1 MAGWNSMTGDQQSSI
16 IGGAASGVGG
26 ILQGLIGGRKRRQ
39 EQRAAAA
46 ELKNRTSQYENFQ
59 FQNFYAGLENPY
71 EDLTVNT
78 QAADFAAQ
86 QQQQGLANT
95 LDALRQ
101 SGGGLGAAALA
112 QSLAAVQSQNLQQ
125 ASASI
130 AQQEQANRMAAAQG
144 GMQLQMAEAGAS
156 ANIQNQEFDRTE
168 TLLGMSQA
176 RKAAADRARQ
186 QASAAFFG
194 GIGNLAGAAMSFGL
208 GGGLGALKSG
218 VGGIATGMATKGIA
232 SIAGGGLPTGAVDM
246 SGLTGY
252 LNR

>member
-1 MAGWNSMTGDQQSSI
+1 MAGFNSMSGAQQASM
-16 IGGAASGVGG
+16 IGGVVSGVGG

-46 ELKNRTSQYENFQ
+46 QLKERTDQYENFQ

-78 QAADFAAQ
+78 QAADFMAQ

-95 LDALRQ
+95 LDSLRQ

-112 QSLAAVQSQNLQQ
+112 QSLAQVQSQNLQQ

-130 AQQEQANRMAAAQG
+130 AQQEQANAMAAAQG
-144 GMQLQMAEAGAS
+144 SMQLQMAEAGGA
-156 ANIQNQEFDRTE
+156 ANVQSQEFDRTE

-176 RKAAADRARQ
+176 RKAAADEARQ

-194 GIGNLAGAAMSFGL
+194 GIGNLAGAAIGAASGGML
-208 GGGLGALKSG
+208 GGAASG
-218 VGGIATGMATKGIA
+218 IGGIATGMKTMGIA
-232 SIAGGGLPTGAVDM
+232 GSALPTGKVDM
-246 SGLTGY
+246 SGLVSY
-252 LNR
+252 INR

>member
-1 MAGWNSMTGDQQSSI
+1 MAGWNSMSGEQQSSI

-46 ELKNRTSQYENFQ
+46 ELKQRTSQYENFQ
-59 FQNFYAGLENPY
+59 FQNFYSGLENPY

-130 AQQEQANRMAAAQG
+130 AQQEQANRMAAAEG
-144 GMQLQMAEAGAS
+144 SMQLQMAEAGA
-156 ANIQNQEFDRTE
+156 AAGIQGMEFDRTE
-168 TLLGMSQA
+168 TLLGMSQQ
-176 RKAAADRARQ
+176 RKAAADKARQ
-186 QASAAFFG
+186 QASSAFFG

-208 GGGLGALKSG
+208 
-218 VGGIATGMATKGIA
+218 
-232 SIAGGGLPTGAVDM
+232 AGGFKG
-246 SGLTGY
+246 
-252 LNR
+252 

>member
-1 MAGWNSMTGDQQSSI
+1 MAEVTSLGDTWASFTGPQKASI
-16 IGGAASGVGG
+16 IGGVASGVGG
-26 ILQGLIGGRKRRQ
+26 IFQGLIGGRKRRQ

-46 ELKNRTSQYENFQ
+46 ELRQRTSQYENFQ
-59 FQNFYAGLENPY
+59 FENFYAGLENPY

-78 QAADFAAQ
+78 QAAEFAAQ
-86 QQQQGLANT
+86 QQQQSLSNT

-144 GMQLQMAEAGAS
+144 NMQLQMAEAAGAT
-156 ANIQNQEFDRTE
+156 NVQGLEVGRTE
-168 TLLGMSQA
+168 TLLGMAQA
-176 RKAAADRARQ
+176 RKSAADQARQ

-194 GIGNLAGAAMSFGL
+194 GIGNLAGAALSFGL
-208 GGGLGALKSG
+208 GG
-218 VGGIATGMATKGIA
+218 
-232 SIAGGGLPTGAVDM
+232 LPIGEVK
-246 SGLTGY
+246 
-252 LNR
+252 NN

>member
-1 MAGWNSMTGDQQSSI
+1 MAGFNSMSDAQQASI
-16 IGGAASGVGG
+16 IGGAVSGVGG

-46 ELKNRTSQYENFQ
+46 QLKERTDQYENFQ
-59 FQNFYAGLENPY
+59 FQNFYTGLENPY

-86 QQQQGLANT
+86 QQQRSLAGT

-112 QSLAAVQSQNLQQ
+112 QSLAQVQSQNLQQ

-130 AQQEQANRMAAAQG
+130 AQQEQANAMAAAQG
-144 GMQLQMAEAGAS
+144 AMQMQMAEAGGA
-156 ANIQNQEFDRTE
+156 ANVQAQEFGRTE

-176 RKAAADRARQ
+176 RKAAADQARQ
-186 QASAAFFG
+186 QASAALFG
-194 GIGNLAGAAMSFGL
+194 GIGNLGGAALSFGL
-208 GGGLGALKSG
+208 
-218 VGGIATGMATKGIA
+218 
-232 SIAGGGLPTGAVDM
+232 AGGFKG
-246 SGLTGY
+246 
-252 LNR
+252 N

>member
-1 MAGWNSMTGDQQSSI
+1 MAEVTSLGDTWASFTGPQKSSI
-16 IGGAASGVGG
+16 IGGVASGVGG
-26 ILQGLIGGRKRRQ
+26 IFQGLIGGRKRRQ

-46 ELKNRTSQYENFQ
+46 ELRQRTSQYENFQ
-59 FQNFYAGLENPY
+59 FENFYAGLENPY

-78 QAADFAAQ
+78 QAAEFAAQ
-86 QQQQGLANT
+86 QQQQSLSNT

-144 GMQLQMAEAGAS
+144 NMQLQMAEASGAT
-156 ANIQNQEFDRTE
+156 NVQGLEVGRTE
-168 TLLGMSQA
+168 TLLGMAQA
-176 RKAAADRARQ
+176 RKSAADQARQ

-194 GIGNLAGAAMSFGL
+194 GIGNLAGAALSFGL
-208 GGGLGALKSG
+208 GG
-218 VGGIATGMATKGIA
+218 
-232 SIAGGGLPTGAVDM
+232 LPIGEVT
-246 SGLTGY
+246 
-252 LNR
+252 NN